1 MAKYNALAL
10 PVLDAFKWYNYKEI
24 EYVGE
29 EAKVRNTVKKSI
41 GKAFGKD
48 GQSYITT
55 LLEDI
60 NGQNS
65 LSRDKMSVRFFK
77 NAKLASVGMNLRVI
91 LLQPTSYF
99 RASAN
104 IDNKYLIKA
113 LAHKPKIAHAE
124 KYCGMALWKSL
135 GYYDTNIQRGVA
147 EQIKH
152 AETGY
157 DKLVEW
163 SMKGAGDAD
172 RLTLGYLWNAAE
184 LEIRKTRKDLK
195 VGSEEFFLEVGKRL
209 RDIIYS
215 TQVVDSTL
223 TRSEFMR
230 SPDGRDKILSMFA
243 SEPTL
248 AYNILQ
254 DAYIQTSLDAREL
267 GSKKAAFKKNGKKI
281 AKAITA
287 YTVTNAVAALVE
299 SGFDILRDDDE
310 EEIDIAE
317 FMKLYLANFAADMSI
332 VGKIPY
338 LKDGLSILQGYSPS
352 RSDVQWMQSAYKT
365 YLGIAKH
372 LQGEGNPVTTI
383 KNGIKTISYLSGLP
397 FYNAYRDAMA
407 ILDKLDIL
415 SAEEL
420 EEAFK
425 IE

>member
-1 MAKYNALAL
+1 
-10 PVLDAFKWYNYKEI
+10 
-24 EYVGE
+24 
-29 EAKVRNTVKKSI
+29 
-41 GKAFGKD
+41 
-48 GQSYITT
+48 
-55 LLEDI
+55 
-60 NGQNS
+60 

-77 NAKLASVGMNLRVI
+77 NSKLASVGMNLRVI

-157 DKLVEW
+157 DKMIEW
-163 SMKGAGDAD
+163 SMKGASEAD

-184 LEIRKTRKDLK
+184 LEIRNTRKDLK
-195 VGSEEFFLEVGKRL
+195 IGSEEFFLEVGKRL

-254 DAYIQTSLDAREL
+254 DAYIQTNLDAREL

-281 AKAITA
+281 ARAITA

-299 SGFDILRDDDE
+299 SGFDALRDDDDE
-310 EEIDIAE
+310 EMDIAE

-332 VGKIPY
+332 IGKIPY

-352 RSDVQWMQSAYKT
+352 RSDVQWMQSAY
-365 YLGIAKH
+365 YALSGITKH
-372 LQGEGNPVTTI
+372 LKGEGNPVTTV
-383 KNGIKTISYLSGLP
+383 KNGIKTFSYLSGLP
-397 FYNAYRDAMA
+397 FYNAYRDTMA
-407 ILDKLDIL
+407 TLDKLGIL
-415 SAEEL
+415 SSEEL
-420 EEAFK
+420 EELFEELFG

>member
-1 MAKYNALAL
+1 MYSRISFL
-10 PVLDAFKWYNYKEI
+10 
-24 EYVGE
+24 
-29 EAKVRNTVKKSI
+29 KKSI
-41 GKAFGKD
+41 KKAFGQD
-48 GQSYITT
+48 GQNYITT

-65 LSRDKMSVRFFK
+65 LSRDSLSVRFFK
-77 NAKLASVGMNLRVI
+77 NSKLASVGMNLRVI

-163 SMKGAGDAD
+163 SMKGAGEAD

-254 DAYIQTSLDAREL
+254 DAYIQTSLDARKL

-281 AKAITA
+281 ARAITA

-299 SGFDILRDDDE
+299 SGFDVLRDDDD

-317 FMKLYLANFAADMSI
+317 FMKLYFANFAADMSI

-352 RSDVQWMQSAYKT
+352 RSDVQWMQSAY
-365 YLGIAKH
+365 YALLGMSKH

-383 KNGIKTISYLSGLP
+383 KNSLKTFSYLSGLS
-397 FYNAYRDAMA
+397 FYNAYRDVMA
-407 ILDKLDIL
+407 TLDKLDIL
-415 SAEEL
+415 SSVEL
-420 EEAFK
+420 EEMFK
-425 IE
+425 DFFGIE